1 MMIYNKFM
9 DLRNQPQND
18 HFEDIL
24 EMIKVDQK
32 GVAFQGE
39 TKPFR

>member
-1 MMIYNKFM
+1 MMT
-9 DLRNQPQND
+9 D

-24 EMIKVDQK
+24 DMIKVDQK